1 MQADITFLDEAQ
13 TQNFAT
19 ALKSILNV
27 GDCVFLSGDLGA
39 GKSTFARAY
48 IQAVMAEEQ
57 VLEDV
62 PSPSFTLIQTYE
74 FSKFDVHHVDLY
86 RLERA
91 DVHELGLEDS
101 RENSVL
107 LIEWPDRLRGEITP
121 TLEIKFT
128 IESDHQRGMCAIWQ
142 DQKFT
147 PVIERFRNDAR

>member
-13 TQNFAT
+13 TENFAT
-19 ALKSILNV
+19 ALKTVLNA
-27 GDCVFLSGDLGA
+27 GDCVYLSGDLGA

-48 IQAVMAEEQ
+48 IQALMAEEQ

-86 RLERA
+86 RLEQA
-91 DVHELGLEDS
+91 DVYELGLDDS
-101 RENSVL
+101 REGAVL
-107 LIEWPDRLRGEITP
+107 LIEWPDRLHGAIKP
-121 TLEIKFT
+121 TLEIEFT
-128 IESDHQRGMCAIWQ
+128 IESDNKRGMRATWQ

-147 PVIERFRNDAR
+147 PVIERFRNDAG